1 MKKNYIFHNKDGLK
15 AYSKG
20 SSKNL
25 LVDATGSLIN
35 KKDGKRFYYYSVV
48 YKDPLSSDSPTPL
61 SGMLTTSHTGYDI
74 GEFLATIQRDYQ
86 KVNQARMMPDEAVID
101 CSGAMLQGVLRAFQ
115 LGTLADYLDKSFAE
129 PASVNVK
136 LKLCKSH
143 MIKSFVNKVST
154 YSSIPKKDR
163 KILNVF
169 LIAKRS
175 VFILTTSKFSTNM
188 MAGAAVSMPWQ
199 MQWTCC

>member
-1 MKKNYIFHNKDGLK
+1 
-15 AYSKG
+15 
-20 SSKNL
+20 
-25 LVDATGSLIN
+25 
-35 KKDGKRFYYYSVV
+35 
-48 YKDPLSSDSPTPL
+48 
-61 SGMLTTSHTGYDI
+61 
-74 GEFLATIQRDYQ
+74 
-86 KVNQARMMPDEAVID
+86 
-101 CSGAMLQGVLRAFQ
+101 MLQGVLRAFQ

-129 PASVNVK
+129 PASINVK

-169 LIAKRS
+169 LMAKRS